1 MFAIKS
7 HQEFKEDWFYP
18 ISSEEKKKYEALW
31 SGKHEN
37 KFDTAIKNERLC
49 FKFRYTLNDNDNKK
63 KKWKDLDEDER
74 NKFNEQ
80 WEKDIKADKIVQEDI
95 SVTRNRPFYVFQVD

>member
-18 ISSEEKKKYEALW
+18 ISADEKKEYEMLWNDKY
-31 SGKHEN
+31 
-37 KFDTAIKNERLC
+37 DTDSKNERLF
-49 FKFRYTLNDNDNKK
+49 FKFKYTLNDNDSKK
-63 KKWKDLDEDER
+63 PKWSSLNDNDKIKLKKEWANL
-74 NKFNEQ
+74 
-80 WEKDIKADKIVQEDI
+80 ISIDKIVQEDI